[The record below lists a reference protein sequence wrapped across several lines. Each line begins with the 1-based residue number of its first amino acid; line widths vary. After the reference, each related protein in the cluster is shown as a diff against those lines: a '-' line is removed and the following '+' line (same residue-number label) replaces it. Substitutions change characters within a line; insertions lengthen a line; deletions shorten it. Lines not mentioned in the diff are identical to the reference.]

1 MLIEWGQIGRTF
13 SEVLAE
19 PNTTIVLSFFSE
31 EWAHWTVV
39 QGIDEEALWLA
50 DTDGMRNILRKEAA
64 L

>member
-1 MLIEWGQIGRTF
+1 M
-13 SEVLAE
+13 LAE